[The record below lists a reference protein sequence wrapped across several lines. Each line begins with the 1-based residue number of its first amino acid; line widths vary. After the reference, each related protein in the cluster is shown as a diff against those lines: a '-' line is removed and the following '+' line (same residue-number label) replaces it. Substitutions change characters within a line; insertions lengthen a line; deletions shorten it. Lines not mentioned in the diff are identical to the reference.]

1 MAKIIFFLIFA
12 CTALSRITNL
22 DIIEF
27 KIDEA
32 SNLFLASLPL
42 FGHPFPPGGI
52 VSSIGILNSP
62 LFNYILFPILLISL
76 EPQVVVFFIALA
88 NSLANGFF
96 YLIIRK
102 YYNNTL
108 AIITT
113 LLIAFSPWSILFS
126 RKIWPPDLI
135 FPLFVIL
142 FFSIHKILIDK
153 KTVYW
158 IPAISASLFLIQLEM
173 ASGFFVVLGGIL
185 FLLQK
190 SKINIKYI
198 FIGIGIGILPMIPY
212 FMYQLQDNC
221 LECNLLLQALGK
233 KLSEKHL
240 DIFIRPFQILNQGDF
255 RFVIGSYTAIF
266 ADNFPFAYNLKAFFY
281 SEYVL
286 LPIGTL
292 LFWKNYRKFRFF
304 VYITV
309 GLPIL
314 YFLFGIESQMHYF
327 IIIAPLLFL
336 FLGTTFYFLITS
348 KNSLLRRMSIFY
360 FSSLILYSVVF
371 NASFFKLIREFGNGM
386 DGDYGSPL
394 NLNQQNI
401 RDKFVKYKNN
411 PEYQQIIISNY
422 IPLYIMHG
430 TSSLTKMIYPYR
442 QTQKILPILEQ
453 KLKNKPQDPRVLHQL
468 ISYYSRTIPE
478 KSTIDYL
485 RNKIRYLPEYA
496 PVYNEIY
503 SFYLQERLKKVHV
516 SPKFKISIEY
526 PQHWDEKAIDDK
538 IIIKASDYN
547 ILIEGDPKNFD
558 ELLSKEKFITATYKS
573 KKVKILNKT
582 IEKTECVTADKKWCG
597 TSYEPIQVYT
607 RTLLISYR
615 YTQENNE
622 SAPQLKNHQDPNLL
636 FSLKTMDEIIDSI
649 REF

>member
-12 CTALSRITNL
+12 CTALFRITNL

-42 FGHPFPPGGI
+42 FGHPFASGGI

-76 EPQVVVFFIALA
+76 DPQTVVFFIAMA
-88 NSLANGFF
+88 NSLSNGLL

-108 AIITT
+108 AVITT

-135 FPLFVIL
+135 FPLLVIL

-153 KTVYW
+153 KTAFW
-158 IPAISASLFLIQLEM
+158 IPVLFVSLFLIQLEM
-173 ASGFFVVLGGIL
+173 ASGFFVLLGGIL

-190 SKINIKYI
+190 PKINIKYI
-198 FIGIGIGILPMIPY
+198 LIGTFIGILPMIPY

-221 LECNLLLQALGK
+221 RECNFLLQALGK

-240 DIFIRPFQILNQGDF
+240 DIFIRPFQILNQGNF
-255 RFVIGSYTAIF
+255 RFVIGSHTAIF
-266 ADNFPFAYNLKAFFY
+266 ADNFPFAYNLKAFLY

-286 LPIGTL
+286 LPIGIMF
-292 LFWKNYRKFRFF
+292 FWKNYRKFRFF

-336 FLGTTFYFLITS
+336 FLGTIFYFLITS

-371 NASFFKLIREFGNGM
+371 NASFFEFIRKFGDKM

-394 NLNQQNI
+394 NLRQQSI
-401 RDKFVKYKNN
+401 KEKYVKYKND
-411 PEYQQIIISNY
+411 PGYQQIVISDY

-430 TSSLTKMIYPYR
+430 TSPFAKMIYPYR
-442 QTQKILPILEQ
+442 QTQKILPNLEQ
-453 KLKNKPQDPRVLHQL
+453 RLKSQPQDPRILHQL
-468 ISYYSRTIPE
+468 VSYYSTTNLQE
-478 KSTIDYL
+478 STIDYL
-485 RNKIRYLPEYA
+485 REKMRNIPEYA
-496 PVYNEIY
+496 SVYNEIY
-503 SFYLQERLKKVHV
+503 AFYLQERLKKVHV
-516 SPKFKISIEY
+516 SPKFKILIEY
-526 PQHWDEKAIDDK
+526 PQHWDALEIDNK

-547 ILIEGDPKNFD
+547 ILIEGNPKNFAK
-558 ELLSKEKFITATYKS
+558 LISREKFNTATYS
-573 KKVKILNKT
+573 TKKVEILNMF
-582 IEKTECVTADKKWCG
+582 IEKTECITLDNKWCG
-597 TSYEPIQVYT
+597 IIYSQIQFNNKT
-607 RTLLISYR
+607 FLITYN
-615 YTQENNE
+615 YVNKGNGIE
-622 SAPQLKNHQDPNLL
+622 LKSSKDHDLL
-636 FSLKTMDEIIDSI
+636 FAVKTMDEIVTSI
-649 REF
+649 REL

>member
-12 CTALSRITNL
+12 FTALFRITNL

-42 FGHPFPPGGI
+42 FGDPFPPGGI

-135 FPLFVIL
+135 FPLLVIL
-142 FFSIHKILIDK
+142 FLSIHKILIDK
-153 KTVYW
+153 KTVFW
-158 IPAISASLFLIQLEM
+158 IPILFVSLFLIQLEM
-173 ASGFFVVLGGIL
+173 ASGFFVLLGGIL

-190 SKINIKYI
+190 PKINIKYI
-198 FIGIGIGILPMIPY
+198 LVGIFIGTLPMIPY
-212 FMYQLQDNC
+212 FIYQLQDNC
-221 LECNLLLQALGK
+221 QGCNFLLQALGK

-240 DIFIRPFQILNQGDF
+240 DIFIRPFQILNQGNF
-255 RFVIGSYTAIF
+255 RFVLGNHMTIF

-286 LPIGTL
+286 MPIGAF
-292 LFWKNYRKFRFF
+292 LFWKNYKKFRFF
-304 VYITV
+304 VYIIIL
-309 GLPIL
+309 LPIL

-327 IIIAPLLFL
+327 IIIVPLLFL
-336 FLGTTFYFLITS
+336 FLGTIFYFLITS
-348 KNSLLRRMSIFY
+348 KNSLLRRISIFY

-371 NASFFKLIREFGNGM
+371 NASFFKFIREFGNGM

-394 NLNQQNI
+394 NLNQQDI
-401 RDKFVKYKNN
+401 KDKFVKYQNN
-411 PEYQQIIISNY
+411 PEYQQIINSSY

-430 TSSLTKMIYPYR
+430 TSPFAKMIYPYR

-453 KLKNKPQDPRVLHQL
+453 RLKNQPQDPRVLHQL
-468 ISYYSRTIPE
+468 ISYYSAIDP
-478 KSTIDYL
+478 KAQTIDYL
-485 RNKIRYLPEYA
+485 RKKTKKFPEYT
-496 PVYNEIY
+496 PIYDEIY
-503 SFYLQERLKKVHV
+503 ALYLQNKLKKVHV
-516 SPKFKISIEY
+516 SQEFKFLFEFPK
-526 PQHWDEKAIDDK
+526 HWDFEEVDDK
-538 IIIKASDYN
+538 IVIKSSDYYVQ
-547 ILIEGDPKNFD
+547 IEADPRNFD
-558 ELLSKEKFITATYKS
+558 KLMSWEKYKSATYTT
-573 KKVKILNKT
+573 KKTTVLNMLT
-582 IEKTECVTADKKWCG
+582 EKTECITSDKKWCG
-597 TSYEPIQVYT
+597 IIYNLINFNKKTF
-607 RTLLISYR
+607 LISYNYIER
-615 YTQENNE
+615 NSVE
-622 SAPQLKNHQDPNLL
+622 LKDSKDRDLL
-636 FSLKTMDEIIDSI
+636 FTVKVMDEIVSSI
-649 REF
+649 KKL